1 MFSHKDRSLRI
12 KSRLLSKIKVVIHS
26 SGSLTPTVFN
36 GSHYKEI
43 RESFTDIDGY
53 IGKTLIARE
62 AI

>member
-1 MFSHKDRSLRI
+1 
-12 KSRLLSKIKVVIHS
+12 VVIHS